1 VLDARPR
8 GGRPGTRAPLR
19 LPRRHAGA
27 GGGPLEGRVRGDGV
41 ARAAHAAHVDQGLRG
56 PPAGRGVR
64 TAPRGAARVPH
75 HRPGQHG
82 PGGGAG
88 ERLAGPLPAGGW
100 ARAARHVPAGPR
112 APAAAGGGDA
122 APAADRQAPAPR
134 PEPAGRLAQVF
145 TNLLANAHRY
155 TPDGGQITVAAAVSD
170 EHVRVDVRDTGIG
183 IAPDDQIQI
192 FTKFFR
198 GRKADEQTSGSGL
211 GLAIS
216 RSLVDLHGG
225 RITVASA
232 PGAGS
237 TFSVTLPRLAA
248 PPAP

>member
-1 VLDARPR
+1 LTIVRDSTDREVALVNDLLDLSRLEAGHVRL
-8 GGRPGTRAPLR
+8 APCPLDLVPLLR
-19 LPRRHAGA
+19 
-27 GGGPLEGRVRGDGV
+27 
-41 ARAAHAAHVDQGLRG
+41 RAAATLR
-56 PPAGRGVR
+56 PLL
-64 TAPRGAARVPH
+64 TAKR
-75 HRPGQHG
+75 Q
-82 PGGGAG
+82 
-88 ERLAGPLPAGGW
+88 RLALDLPGALPPV
-100 ARAARHVPAGPR
+100 A
-112 APAAAGGGDA
+112 GDA
-122 APAADRQAPAPR
+122 A
-134 PEPAGRLAQVF
+134 RLAQVF

-155 TPDGGQITVAAAVSD
+155 TPDGGQITVAAAVAD

-248 PPAP
+248 PPERSPSSERSHWPPESDSPGTACRDGGGRRQ